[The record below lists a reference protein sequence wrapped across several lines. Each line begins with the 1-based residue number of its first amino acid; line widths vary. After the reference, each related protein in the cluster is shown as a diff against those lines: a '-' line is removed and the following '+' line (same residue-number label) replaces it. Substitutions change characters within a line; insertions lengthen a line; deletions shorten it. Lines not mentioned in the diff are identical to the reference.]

1 MLDSDVE
8 KELQS
13 IKGRIDIVWAA
24 SFLHLFPWD
33 RQVTA
38 VTNLVH
44 LLKPRPGSL
53 VMGRQLGS
61 VRPGEYDVM
70 KDGRWQYR
78 HDVGSFERLWGEVGK
93 TTQTRWRVEAS
104 LDEVD
109 FEYAQNKLEFEP
121 DKPDGRY

>member
-1 MLDSDVE
+1 
-8 KELQS
+8 
-13 IKGRIDIVWAA
+13 
-24 SFLHLFPWD
+24 
-33 RQVTA
+33 
-38 VTNLVH
+38 
-44 LLKPRPGSL
+44 
-53 VMGRQLGS
+53 MGRQLGS

-109 FEYAQNKLEFEP
+109 FGYAQNKDWGDPEIRRFLFAVYRE
-121 DKPDGRY
+121 